1 MLRAA
6 RLITNN
12 GFISQKR
19 KPLKYSI
26 GNPTWKCSNELFS
39 VFYSFPLPSFL
50 AVSCLPIKAMQ
61 LDLRPLHTHTQGKD
75 NAVHSKAH
83 WCSLLSHGHLRPTL
97 PSLPPRFISDGKG
110 RWWDLFPP
118 YMNESLL
125 LLLLSALP
133 KGQKLLHS
141 AVVLNTISPLLPT
154 SMHWLGARAVHLK
167 FPSLISKTLGVGSLS
182 LRHYEYCLRQ
192 KKKITTHWRCDFWV

>member
-75 NAVHSKAH
+75 NSVHSKAH

-97 PSLPPRFISDGKG
+97 PSLPLRFISDGKG

-118 YMNESLL
+118 VYEWITPPP
-125 LLLLSALP
+125 ALVCT
-133 KGQKLLHS
+133 
-141 AVVLNTISPLLPT
+141 AE
-154 SMHWLGARAVHLK
+154 RAEVATFSCGFKYH
-167 FPSLISKTLGVGSLS
+167 FPSASN
-182 LRHYEYCLRQ
+182 
-192 KKKITTHWRCDFWV
+192 

>member
-1 MLRAA
+1 MLWAT

-19 KPLKYSI
+19 KPLKYNV
-26 GNPTWKCSNELFS
+26 GNPTWKCSN
-39 VFYSFPLPSFL
+39 SFPLPSFL
-50 AVSCLPIKAMQ
+50 PVCCLPIKAMQ

-75 NAVHSKAH
+75 NSVHSKDH
-83 WCSLLSHGHLRPTL
+83 WYSLLSHGHLRRTL
-97 PSLPPRFISDGKG
+97 PSLPLRFILYGKG

-125 LLLLSALP
+125 FLLLSAPP

-154 SMHWLGARAVHLK
+154 SMHWLGARTVHLK

-192 KKKITTHWRCDFWV
+192 KKDHHSLEM